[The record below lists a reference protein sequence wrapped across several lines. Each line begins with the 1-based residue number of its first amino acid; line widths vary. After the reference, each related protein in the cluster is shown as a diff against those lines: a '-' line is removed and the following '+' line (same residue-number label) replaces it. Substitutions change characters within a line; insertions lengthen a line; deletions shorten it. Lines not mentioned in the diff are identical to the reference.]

1 MKPKYFSFIV
11 VVCVVTLGL
20 LSLPTLKAR
29 ASGTFNLIV
38 GGKSA
43 PIVSA
48 FGKGWFRDEGL
59 EIKLVEIADFMK
71 YPAVLLSG
79 DIHLFDGYLTAGFWN
94 MIDGGADFKI
104 VSGGSLAVAESAGE
118 PARNIRGYIIRK
130 DLVDNGTIKSIQD
143 LKGRKVADFAPVA
156 KGGISPFPAAHKI
169 FGKLYGEINWVHL
182 PKDSDIMNALEQ
194 KLVDA
199 GRLRAPWFQY
209 AVKKGI
215 GEELFKETDF
225 MPKMQVTTIVTTERF
240 LKVNPEVMFK
250 FLKAYLKGLKY
261 CEEVQKG
268 KNIEE
273 FKEFI
278 KKYTDVPSNIAV
290 DLIQARKWT
299 DEIAVDDLTYTQEHF
314 VAVGTQKKFIPLE
327 KVLDLIYLKKAKIQ

>member
-1 MKPKYFSFIV
+1 MKPRYLLFIV
-11 VVCVVTLGL
+11 VVCLVTLGL
-20 LSLPTLKAR
+20 FSFPALKGN
-29 ASGTFNLIV
+29 ASGPFKLVV

-48 FGKGWFRDEGL
+48 LGKGWFREEGL
-59 EIKLVEIADFMK
+59 EIELVEIADFMK
-71 YPAVLLSG
+71 YPAVLVSG
-79 DIHLFDGYLTAGFWN
+79 EIHLFDGYLTAGFWN
-94 MIDGGADFKI
+94 MVDGGADFRI

-156 KGGISPFPAAHKI
+156 KGGTSPFPAAHKI
-169 FGKLYGEINWVHL
+169 FGTLYGEINWVHL
-182 PKDSDIMNALEQ
+182 PKDIDIMNALEQ

-199 GRLRAPWFQY
+199 GRLRAPWYHY
-209 AVKKGI
+209 AIKKGI
-215 GEELFKETDF
+215 GVELFKETDF
-225 MPKMQVTTIVTTERF
+225 MPKMQVTTIVTTEKF
-240 LKVNPEVMFK
+240 LKSNSEVMVK
-250 FLKAYLKGLKY
+250 FLKAYVKGLSY

-268 KNIEE
+268 KNVEE

-278 KKYTDVPSNIAV
+278 KKYTDVPPNIAV

-299 DEIAVDDLTYTQEHF
+299 DEIAVDDLIYTQKHF
-314 VAVGTQKKFIPLE
+314 VSVGTQKKFIPLE
-327 KVLDLIYLKKAKIQ
+327 KVVDLTYLKKAKT

>member
-1 MKPKYFSFIV
+1 MRTRHLLLIGV
-11 VVCVVTLGL
+11 ICVVIAGL
-20 LSLPTLKAR
+20 FSIPQQKVN
-29 ASGTFNLIV
+29 ASGSFKLIV
-38 GGKSA
+38 GGPSA
-43 PIVSA
+43 PIVSTL
-48 FGKGWFRDEGL
+48 GKGWFKEEGL
-59 EIKLVEIADFMK
+59 EIELVDIADFMK
-71 YPAVLLSG
+71 YPAALLSG
-79 DIHLFDGYLTAGFWN
+79 GIHLFDGYLPASFWN

-104 VSGGSLAVAESAGE
+104 VSGGSLAVAEAGGE

-182 PKDSDIMNALEQ
+182 PKDIDIMNALEQ

-199 GRLRAPWFQY
+199 GRLRAPWFHY

-215 GEELFKETDF
+215 GVELFKETDF
-225 MPKMQVTTIVTTERF
+225 MPKMQVTTIVTTEKF
-240 LKVNPEVMFK
+240 LKANPEVMVK
-250 FLKAYLKGLKY
+250 FLKPYLKGLRY
-261 CEEVQKG
+261 CEGVQKG

-278 KKYTDVPSNIAV
+278 KKYTDVPLNIAV

-299 DEIAVDDLTYTQEHF
+299 DEIAGDDLIFTQNHF
-314 VAVGTQKKFIPLE
+314 VMVGTQKKFIPLE
-327 KVLDLIYLKKAKIQ
+327 KVVDLSYLKKAKTN